1 MTRLNVLLLLAILA
15 SAFFLVRTQYDSRRL
30 FTEFDRA
37 RSEAHKLELERERLD
52 LERRAQATPLR
63 VEKIAREQ
71 LNMRTITPAISQYVG
86 PNGKP
91 TNAELTPPP
100 KELKP

>member
-1 MTRLNVLLLLAILA
+1 MTRFNVLLLLAIMA
-15 SAFFLVRTQYDSRRL
+15 SAIFLVRTQYDSRRL
-30 FTEFDRA
+30 FTEYDRA
-37 RSEAHKLELERERLD
+37 RSEAHKLEVERERLD

-71 LNMRTITPAISQYVG
+71 LSMRTITPAITQYVD
-86 PNGKP
+86 PAGKP
-91 TNAELTPPP
+91 MNAVLTPPP

>member
-1 MTRLNVLLLLAILA
+1 MTRLNVLLLLAIMA
-15 SAFFLVRTQYDSRRL
+15 SAIFLVRTQYDSRRL

-37 RSEAHKLELERERLD
+37 RSEEHKLELERERLD

-71 LNMRTITPAISQYVG
+71 LNMRTITPAISQYVD
-86 PNGKP
+86 PTGKP
-91 TNAELTPPP
+91 ASLVVTPAP
-100 KELKP
+100 KEAKP

>member
-15 SAFFLVRTQYDSRRL
+15 SAIFLVRTQYDSRRL

-71 LNMRTITPAISQYVG
+71 LNMRTITPAISQYVD
-86 PNGKP
+86 PTGKP
-91 TNAELTPPP
+91 ANLVVTPAP
-100 KELKP
+100 KEAKP

>member
-15 SAFFLVRTQYDSRRL
+15 SAIFLVRTQYDSRRL

-71 LNMRTITPAISQYVG
+71 LNMRTITPAISQYVD
-86 PNGKP
+86 PTGKP
-91 TNAELTPPP
+91 ANLVVTPAP
-100 KELKP
+100 KEVKP